1 MIRLPTQSNP
11 PDSPRQTL
19 PTMYDLPSDNPEDP
33 GLPDEFHFFQPLL
46 LLLTFQ
52 PTHWNWEQV
61 FSACDLNLY
70 YDVNHTHWYK
80 RPDWF
85 GVVGIPR
92 LYEQRELRLSYVI
105 WQEQISPFVVVELL
119 SPGTEGEDLGRTV
132 PQAGSPPSKW
142 QVYEKILR
150 VPYYVI
156 FSRYTHELQIFHLV
170 EGNYQRVNL
179 TDNRLVIPELGL
191 SLGLWSGRFR
201 EINGRWLRWMTP
213 SGELIPTDNEQ
224 AILTEQRAIAAQ
236 EQALLAEQRA
246 IAAEE
251 RAQQE
256 AQLARLAEER
266 AQQEA
271 QLARLAQEQA
281 IAAEERAQQLA
292 QRLRELGIDPDN
304 LGSF

>member
-52 PTHWNWEQV
+52 PTNWNWEQV

-92 LYEQRELRLSYVI
+92 LYEQRDLRLSYVI

-119 SPGTEGEDLGRTV
+119 SPGTEDEDFGRTI

-156 FSRYTHELQIFHLV
+156 FSRYTLELQIFHLV

-224 AILTEQRAIAAQ
+224 AV
-236 EQALLAEQRA
+236 LAEQRA
-246 IAAEE
+246 IAAEERAQQEAEFARLAQE

-271 QLARLAQEQA
+271 QRAQLAEEQVL
-281 IAAEERAQQLA
+281 AAEERAQQLA

-304 LGSF
+304 I

>member
-52 PTHWNWEQV
+52 PTHWNWEEV

>member
-256 AQLARLAEER
+256 AQLARLA
-266 AQQEA
+266 
-271 QLARLAQEQA
+271 QEQA